1 MWEMNGKRHI
11 WFVLAVLMLPGIC
24 AAAMQTATYTA
35 VLNTSSL
42 QVGQTAVAAVVVD
55 IKPGLH
61 AQSHTPLTGTGV
73 NYIKFEVTPDANPDV
88 DFLDP
93 IYPDGKIET
102 FVALGPQSVY
112 TGEVIVY
119 LPMRVKAT
127 AAVGPATISGKLTWQ
142 ACNDHVCFAPARNQ
156 VFTIETSI
164 VPASAM
170 VTPVNQSKFSGFDP
184 RVFATGAPAV
194 GQVAPTEAS
203 TPSGTT
209 IDFFGRTFVL
219 GASSHGLALLIALAV
234 GVLFN
239 LMPCVLPVLPLKVI
253 GFVQASQKSRARC
266 FLLGCVFSLGVICFF
281 GILAQLVVVSRFL
294 QWGQLFSYGWFI
306 WGVVVV
312 LLAMAAGM
320 FGLFEFILPAGVY
333 NVALTHETILGNF
346 VFGIFT
352 AVLSS
357 PCVAPMFAGIL
368 AWALAQPTAVGV
380 SAFLMVGVGMA
391 LPYLILSAFP
401 NLVKWIPRSGPWS
414 GVLKQTMA
422 FFVLAVAVYFAG
434 GRFLGRDQIFFA
446 IFVVIA
452 IGMCFMVGRI
462 ALLTKRPRP
471 IAISLVAA
479 AAVVLVSYDITM
491 RFVGGL
497 LWQPYTDQSFAA
509 ARASGRPVLVEFT
522 ANWCP
527 NCLSIEASVFR
538 DPRTAAALKHYD
550 VVLIRADLTS
560 DDAPGWPKVNEL
572 NPGGGIPLTA
582 IYAPH
587 GNEPDKLTSL
597 YTTQNLLDALK
608 GAAGA

>member
-1 MWEMNGKRHI
+1 
-11 WFVLAVLMLPGIC
+11 
-24 AAAMQTATYTA
+24 
-35 VLNTSSL
+35 
-42 QVGQTAVAAVVVD
+42 
-55 IKPGLH
+55 
-61 AQSHTPLTGTGV
+61 
-73 NYIKFEVTPDANPDV
+73 
-88 DFLDP
+88 
-93 IYPDGKIET
+93 
-102 FVALGPQSVY
+102 
-112 TGEVIVY
+112 
-119 LPMRVKAT
+119 
-127 AAVGPATISGKLTWQ
+127 
-142 ACNDHVCFAPARNQ
+142 
-156 VFTIETSI
+156 VFTIATSI
-164 VPASAM
+164 VPASAT
-170 VTPVNQSKFSGFDP
+170 VGAENRSKFSGFDP
-184 RVFATGAPAV
+184 RVFAAGAAAV

-203 TPSGTT
+203 RPAGTT

-219 GASSHGLALLIALAV
+219 GASSHGMALLIALAV

-306 WGVVVV
+306 WTVVVI

-320 FGLFEFILPAGVY
+320 FGVFEIILPVGVY
-333 NVALTHETILGNF
+333 DVALTHETILGNF

-391 LPYLILSAFP
+391 LPYLVLSAFP
-401 NLVKWIPRSGPWS
+401 DLVKWIPRSGPWS
-414 GVLKQTMA
+414 GVLKHTMA

-434 GRFLGRDQIFFA
+434 GRFLNRDEIFFA
-446 IFVVIA
+446 IFIVIA
-452 IGMCFMVGRI
+452 VGMCFMVGRI
-462 ALLTKRPRP
+462 ALLTRRVRP
-471 IAISLVAA
+471 IVISLAVAA
-479 AAVVLVSYDITM
+479 AVMLVSYDITM

-497 LWQPYTDQSFAA
+497 VWQPYTEQAFDA

-560 DDAPGWPKVNEL
+560 EDAPGWPKVNEL

-587 GNEPDKLTSL
+587 GSEPDKLTSL
-597 YTTQNLLDALK
+597 YTTQNLIDALK
-608 GAAGA
+608 EAGGA

>member
-1 MWEMNGKRHI
+1 MNGKRLI
-11 WFVLAVLMLPGIC
+11 WFVLAVLTLPGIC

-35 VLNTSSL
+35 VLNASSL

-119 LPMRVKAT
+119 LPMRVKTT

-156 VFTIETSI
+156 VFTIDTSI
-164 VPASAM
+164 VPASAT

-184 RVFATGAPAV
+184 RVFAAAAPEV

-452 IGMCFMVGRI
+452 IGMVFMVGRI
-462 ALLTKRPRP
+462 ALLTKRVRP

-497 LWQPYTDQSFAA
+497 LWQPYTDQAFAA

-560 DDAPGWPKVNEL
+560 EDAPGWPKVNEL

-587 GNEPDKLTSL
+587 GDEPDKLTSL